1 MGFDNNKLNKLNKI
15 KKTLNSLNMDIKT
28 LNHLIQGKLRQV
40 SILELKKQTS
50 LNKILQMSKNFRKN
64 EKEKGSGRA
73 HLNYANALKNVTN
86 IDKNMEKIKKEL
98 DELRNDKRK
107 LMKQQKMINIERRKI
122 EN

>member
-28 LNHLIQGKLRQV
+28 LNHLIQGKVRQV

-50 LNKILQMSKNFRKN
+50 LNKILQMSKNFKKK

-107 LMKQQKMINIERRKI
+107 RMKQQKMINIKRRKI